1 MSNDTL
7 LIILLFSS
15 IQNRV
20 NKDCRPWA
28 TNYFTQELVNLS
40 VSKNSTTVT
49 ITSLDEC
56 TGDVDLNQR
65 KGKLLAIYD
74 VALKLSWKANLLNGS
89 TLFGHISVP
98 EVAYDTDMDDYV
110 VNIHNLNDFPQV

>member
-1 MSNDTL
+1 MC
-7 LIILLFSS
+7 
-15 IQNRV
+15 RV

-28 TNYFTQELVNLS
+28 KTYFSQQLVGLTAKKSNTE
-40 VSKNSTTVT
+40 VRITTV
-49 ITSLDEC
+49 DEC

-74 VALKLSWKANLLNGS
+74 VALKLSWQAQLRDGS
-89 TLFGHISVP
+89 KTYGTISIP

-110 VNIHNLNDFPQV
+110 VE

>member
-1 MSNDTL
+1 MYMF
-7 LIILLFSS
+7 LIL
-15 IQNRV
+15 QRKKKRV

-28 TNYFTQELVNLS
+28 KTYLTEKLVGTSATKDNTQV
-40 VSKNSTTVT
+40 V

-74 VALKLSWKANLLNGS
+74 VALKMSWQGS
-89 TLFGHISVP
+89 VCRYLTGK
-98 EVAYDTDMDDYV
+98 T
-110 VNIHNLNDFPQV
+110 